1 MTTNFPRQRLVSSL
15 HQHPLFAS
23 LWCLLLLLGWLP
35 SAFAGDS
42 IYGKVIEVKSAELVV
57 LDYGKGQYQVRIA
70 GVLAPREGQLVR
82 SSKDFVSKLVLGQ
95 NVRLRFDGFNKKGEM
110 VGQLQTDDPQKGIQ
124 DVGLE
129 LVRSGLVRR
138 QPNYDYKYQKLSMAE
153 KEAQRAKRGTWATTP
168 AQ

>member
-1 MTTNFPRQRLVSSL
+1 MATHFPRQRLVSGSHKRAYL
-15 HQHPLFAS
+15 TTLC
-23 LWCLLLLLGWLP
+23 CLLMLLGWLP
-35 SAFAGDS
+35 LAFAGDS
-42 IYGKVIEVKSAELVV
+42 IYGKVIEVKSADLVV
-57 LDYGKGQYQVRIA
+57 LDYGEGKYQVRIA
-70 GVLAPREGQLVR
+70 GVLMPREAQLVKN
-82 SSKDFVSKLVLGQ
+82 SKEFVSKLVLRQ

-110 VGQLQTDDPQKGIQ
+110 VGQLQTDDPQRGIQ

-153 KEAQRAKRGTWATTP
+153 KEAQRAKRGTWATAP